1 MAEPVIKEVRIKGAQ
16 YSHEAKSF
24 IFLVEC
30 SDKRFYTQV
39 PIHKF
44 LPNITNIGDFTEKQ
58 MQSATADFCKGMVGK
73 KIKVVFDTDLD
84 EKLKDRYP
92 LDYER

>member
-1 MAEPVIKEVRIKGAQ
+1 MPEPVVKEVRVKGAQ

-24 IFLVEC
+24 IFLVE
-30 SDKRFYTQV
+30 STDKRFYTQV

-44 LPNITNIGDFTEKQ
+44 LPNITNIGEFSENQ
-58 MQSATADFCKGMVGK
+58 MKTATHNFCNDIVGK
-73 KIKVVFDTDLD
+73 KIKVVFDVDLD

-92 LDYER
+92 LNYV

>member
-1 MAEPVIKEVRIKGAQ
+1 MSEPVIKEVRVKGSE

-30 SDKRFYTQV
+30 PDKRFYTQV
-39 PIHKF
+39 PIQRF
-44 LPNITNIGDFTEKQ
+44 LPNITNINDFTESQ
-58 MQSATADFCKGMVGK
+58 MKTATSSFCKEIIGK
-73 KIKVVFDTDLD
+73 KIKVVFDVDLD

-92 LDYER
+92 LNYV